1 MPDVPTIDPATPL
14 LVAGTLPDE
23 LAGAANLLPAERRAS
38 VRLHNYWRTLAG
50 PRRMPRRA
58 QVDLPGPHP
67 APWFE
72 NVFIIRVTPDPKDYV
87 VEVAGPGLRRCFDC
101 NPVGRKVSELMPPRI
116 RDRILFFQRAVVT
129 LRSPIDEA
137 GSWRE
142 ANGVEMLF
150 RMIVLPLGDDPTAID
165 YLLGAF
171 TAGPRPVG

>member
-1 MPDVPTIDPATPL
+1 MPDVPTIDPAIPL
-14 LVAGTLPDE
+14 LVAGTLPEE

-38 VRLHNYWRTLAG
+38 ARLHNYWRTLAG
-50 PRRMPRRA
+50 PRPMPRRA

-72 NVFIIRVTPDPKDYV
+72 NVFVIRVAPDPKDYV

-101 NPVGRKVSELMPPRI
+101 NPVGRKVQELMPPRI
-116 RDRILFFQRAVVT
+116 RDRILFFQRAVVR

-142 ANGVEMLF
+142 ESGAEMLF
-150 RMIVLPLGDDPTAID
+150 RMIVLPLGDDPKNID

-171 TAGPRPVG
+171 TTGPRPAS

>member
-1 MPDVPTIDPATPL
+1 MPDVPTIDPALPL
-14 LVAGTLPDE
+14 LVAGTLPEE

-38 VRLHNYWRTLAG
+38 ARLHNYWRTLAG
-50 PRRMPRRA
+50 PRPMPRRA
-58 QVDLPGPHP
+58 QVNLPGPHP

-72 NVFIIRVTPDPKDYV
+72 NVFVIRVAPDPKDYV
-87 VEVAGPGLRRCFDC
+87 VEVAGPGLRRFFDC
-101 NPVGRKVSELMPPRI
+101 NPVGRKVHELMPPRI

-142 ANGVEMLF
+142 ESGAEILF
-150 RMIVLPLGDDPTAID
+150 RMIVLPLGDDPKNID

-171 TAGPRPVG
+171 TAGPRPAS

>member
-1 MPDVPTIDPATPL
+1 MPDIPTTDPAIPL
-14 LVAGTLPDE
+14 LAGTLPE
-23 LAGAANLLPAERRAS
+23 EIAGVANLLPAERRAS
-38 VRLHNYWRTLAG
+38 ARLHNYWRTLAG

-72 NVFIIRVTPDPKDYV
+72 NVFIIRVGLSPNDYV
-87 VEVAGPGLRRCFDC
+87 VEVAGPGLRRFFDC
-101 NPVGRKVSELMPPRI
+101 NPVGRKVSELMPLRI
-116 RDRILFFQRAVVT
+116 RERILFFQRAVVT

-142 ANGVEMLF
+142 DNGVEMMF
-150 RMIVLPLGDDPTAID
+150 RMIVLPLGDDPSAID

-171 TAGPRPVG
+171 TAGPRPGA